1 MCTFSIITTTAL
13 VHVVG
18 ISWSTLTSWFN
29 ILDDA
34 LWASQVALGRTCL
47 QYRRYKR
54 HGLDPWIRKI
64 PWRGAWQPIL
74 VFMLGESH
82 GQRSLAGYS
91 PWVAKSQTRLKQRH
105 THSYTYIIQPWKGSQ
120 FWHMLQYEWGPYM
133 QWNTPVIKRHYTT
146 WFLLYEPS
154 IIKFMNVK
162 ADQLCPTLFSKP
174 DYWSR

>member
-1 MCTFSIITTTAL
+1 MCLFSIITTTAL

-47 QYRRYKR
+47 QCRRYKR

-91 PWVAKSQTRLKQRH
+91 PWVAKSQTRLSNWTELRKGWEKEEQEKEAEWKIYLGGEKSEENYPTESH
-105 THSYTYIIQPWKGSQ
+105 TMIE
-120 FWHMLQYEWGPYM
+120 QYKHKFKK
-133 QWNTPVIKRHYTT
+133 NIKNEGELGVRSP
-146 WFLLYEPS
+146 L
-154 IIKFMNVK
+154 
-162 ADQLCPTLFSKP
+162 
-174 DYWSR
+174 